1 MSKVT
6 IELTSQQREQIRE
19 ETGDEVTAFT
29 WEKLESR
36 DAPKVGGGMSA
47 EFVRNGAEDRA
58 VARGGG
64 LSPVDPAT

>member
-29 WEKLESR
+29 WEKRESR
-36 DAPKVGGGMSA
+36 EAPKGGGGMSA
-47 EFVRNGAEDRA
+47 EFARNGAEDRPL
-58 VARGGG
+58 VRGGG
-64 LSPVDPAT
+64 LTPLDPAT